1 MSKKQLINFDIS
13 EIADGGVQVKLTRA
27 LQQVAQN
34 VMDPNTDPKKK
45 RSVTLKINVTPDK
58 KRNAASITAEVKTNL
73 APEEGVETTM
83 LLGRDGQGQVHVNE
97 LKSGVPGQT
106 YIDAETGE
114 LKTDTGKPVAEVEKE
129 EAKKVVDLRKKES
142 N

>member
-1 MSKKQLINFDIS
+1 MSNKHLINFDIS
-13 EIADGGVQVKLTRA
+13 KIADGGVQVKLNRA
-27 LQQVAQN
+27 LKEVADN
-34 VMDPNTDPKKK
+34 IMDPNTDPKKK
-45 RSVTLKINVTPDK
+45 RSVTLKISVAPDK
-58 KRNAASITAEVKTNL
+58 KRNAANITAEVKTSL

-83 LLGRDGQGQVHVNE
+83 LLGRDVKGQTHVNE

-114 LKTDTGKPVAEVEKE
+114 LKTDTGDPVAEVEKE
-129 EAKKVVDLRKKES
+129 AAKKIVDLRKKES

>member
-1 MSKKQLINFDIS
+1 MSNKHLINFDIS
-13 EIADGGVQVKLTRA
+13 KIADGGVQVKLNRA
-27 LQQVAQN
+27 LKEVADN
-34 VMDPNTDPKKK
+34 IMDPNTDPKKK
-45 RSVTLKINVTPDK
+45 RSVTLKISVAPDK
-58 KRNAASITAEVKTNL
+58 KRNAANITAEVKTSL

-83 LLGRDGQGQVHVNE
+83 LLGRDVKGQTHVNE

-129 EAKKVVDLRKKES
+129 AAKKVVDLRKKES